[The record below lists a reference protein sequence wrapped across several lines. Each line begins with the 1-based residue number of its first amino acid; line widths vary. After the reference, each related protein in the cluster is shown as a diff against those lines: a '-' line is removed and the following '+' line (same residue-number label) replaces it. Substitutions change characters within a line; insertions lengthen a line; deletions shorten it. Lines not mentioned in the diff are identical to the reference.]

1 MKVRINGTE
10 YEVDRNCDWI
20 EIILDEID
28 KSNIS
33 QMSEGFKH
41 YFCIGN
47 SPAAEAEVDKRIS
60 SIKEE
65 KGNGDMFIML
75 ESERA
80 EYGNEN

>member
-20 EIILDEID
+20 ELILDEND

-33 QMSEGFKH
+33 QMPEGFKH
-41 YFCIGN
+41 YFYFSDN
-47 SPAAEAEVDKRIS
+47 PTVMAEVDKRIS

-80 EYGNEN
+80 EDGNEN